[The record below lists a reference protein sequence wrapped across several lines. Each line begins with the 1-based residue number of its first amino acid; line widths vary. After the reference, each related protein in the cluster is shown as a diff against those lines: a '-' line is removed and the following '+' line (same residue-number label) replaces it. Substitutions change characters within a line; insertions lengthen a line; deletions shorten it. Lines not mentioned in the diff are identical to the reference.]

1 MNFNPSLKFFATI
14 FRLFFN
20 IVLIF
25 YFFTKYGL
33 PKNDLN
39 TFILLYIFYLF
50 GISMLSSDLSESILD
65 GFLKIS
71 ISLLM
76 IPIGFKVA
84 QYDKNLMIKGIY
96 WTLIILLLNYFVS
109 QFFKLGVSVY
119 SDDTFYKGGA
129 TASAPIILSMS
140 ILIFFSAFNS
150 NQLPYSKLFT
160 VILSAI
166 AIFIILLS
174 VKRGAILGL
183 IVGFIIYFIFTSK
196 KLNTSFRLIL
206 IGLSFVLIFSEYS
219 DVIQKRVDARTTEK
233 NEIQNENRYRE
244 VFFMLEEMSNLSYLQ
259 ILFGYEPFNSSK
271 IMAKYFGRPRQLHVD
286 YTILLLGTGIFGLAS
301 YLLLF
306 WRIFAFSRR
315 LKLIFLQNKVK
326 KGLLEVNENFA
337 LICSLLVL
345 SLVMSFSGG
354 IQFISYRIILFLYIG
369 YAMGRIYFLKSIT
382 NFSTNQ

>member
-1 MNFNPSLKFFATI
+1 
-14 FRLFFN
+14 
-20 IVLIF
+20 
-25 YFFTKYGL
+25 
-33 PKNDLN
+33 
-39 TFILLYIFYLF
+39 
-50 GISMLSSDLSESILD
+50 
-65 GFLKIS
+65 
-71 ISLLM
+71 
-76 IPIGFKVA
+76 
-84 QYDKNLMIKGIY
+84 
-96 WTLIILLLNYFVS
+96 
-109 QFFKLGVSVY
+109 
-119 SDDTFYKGGA
+119 
-129 TASAPIILSMS
+129 
-140 ILIFFSAFNS
+140 
-150 NQLPYSKLFT
+150 
-160 VILSAI
+160 
-166 AIFIILLS
+166 
-174 VKRGAILGL
+174 
-183 IVGFIIYFIFTSK
+183 
-196 KLNTSFRLIL
+196 
-206 IGLSFVLIFSEYS
+206 
-219 DVIQKRVDARTTEK
+219 VDARTTEK

-315 LKLIFLQNKVK
+315 LKLNFLQNKVK